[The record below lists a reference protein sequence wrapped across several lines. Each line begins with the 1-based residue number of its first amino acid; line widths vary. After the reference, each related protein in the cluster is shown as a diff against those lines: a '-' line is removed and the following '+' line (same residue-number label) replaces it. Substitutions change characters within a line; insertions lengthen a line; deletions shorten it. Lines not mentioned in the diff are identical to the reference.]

1 MSPRLIQTF
10 FDCCLTLKTDALR
23 KRDETLIT
31 VPCWWDGTEER
42 YLNSS
47 AYSFCFVVLFSCCF
61 CCFVVMLLCCYVGM
75 LLFIVCYLL
84 FLTLYI
90 A

>member
-1 MSPRLIQTF
+1 M
-10 FDCCLTLKTDALR
+10 KTDALR

-47 AYSFCFVVLFSCCF
+47 SYSFCFVVLL
-61 CCFVVMLLCCYVGM
+61 FVFIS
-75 LLFIVCYLL
+75 LLFVIIYHLLFTIYYLLYAIYYLL
-84 FLTLYI
+84 FLTLYV